1 VTPPTPEAGALP
13 TPGLLRRLACFF
25 YEGVLLFG
33 VLMGAGLV
41 YAVATQQTNALQGRT
56 GLIAFLFAVLGL
68 YFVWFWTHSGQTLA
82 MQTWHIRLVTRD
94 GAAVPRGR
102 AIARYLCSYLWFT
115 PALLALSLSGL
126 SHSRAAVALLLAAGV
141 LVYAALAL
149 LHPRRQYWHDAL
161 CGTRLVTWRPKA
173 LP

>member
-1 VTPPTPEAGALP
+1 MTRPVVDEGALP

-33 VLMGAGLV
+33 VVMGAGFV
-41 YAVATQQTNALQGRT
+41 YSVATRQTHALQGRL
-56 GLIAFLFAVLGL
+56 GMAAFLFVVLGV

-82 MQTWHIRLVTRD
+82 MQTWHVRLLAAD
-94 GAAVPRGR
+94 GSAVSRGR
-102 AIARYLCSYLWFT
+102 AIARYLCSYLWFA

-126 SHSRAAVALLLAAGV
+126 SHDRAAIGLLLAAGV
-141 LVYAALAL
+141 GVYAALAL

-161 CGTRLVTWRPKA
+161 CGTRLVTWRPQ
-173 LP
+173 PRP